1 MTGNRS
7 KLKFAASVALVF
19 FVGALSGVLGASL
32 YFEAKIE
39 KMFHSRPPHGERI
52 VERLTQDLDLT
63 LAQQMEIR
71 PIIMAFDKRAD
82 DLKLQFRP
90 QMKQLHDQVAA
101 QIRAKLD
108 EKQKKTF
115 DEINERLEK
124 RFRERPP
131 LHPDDDGPREGPP
144 RD

>member
-7 KLKFAASVALVF
+7 RLKFAASVALVF
-19 FVGALSGVLGASL
+19 FVGALTGVLGASL

-63 LAQQMEIR
+63 LAQQEEIR
-71 PIIMAFDKRAD
+71 PIIMAFDKKAD

-90 QMKQLHDQVAA
+90 QMKQLHDQVTAR
-101 QIRAKLD
+101 IRAKLD
-108 EKQKKTF
+108 EKQKTTF

-131 LHPDDDGPREGPP
+131 LHPADDGPGEDPP